1 MQVRPALAATA
12 AAALLALAGC
22 QTKPPPPMPL
32 PPAAITPAAITPA
45 AAPAPAWQQGRRPEQ
60 ARSTLAPLPGKLTG
74 TAAADIPLAN
84 YKLPPGFKAEI
95 WATGMPGARAMAVGP
110 AGKI

>member
-12 AAALLALAGC
+12 AALLALAGC
-22 QTKPPPPMPL
+22 QTNPPPPMPM
-32 PPAAITPAAITPA
+32 PPTASPAAITPA
-45 AAPAPAWQQGRRPEQ
+45 AAPAPAWQQGRSPEQ

-84 YKLPPGFKAEI
+84 YKLSPGLR
-95 WATGMPGARAMAVGP
+95 G
-110 AGKI
+110 